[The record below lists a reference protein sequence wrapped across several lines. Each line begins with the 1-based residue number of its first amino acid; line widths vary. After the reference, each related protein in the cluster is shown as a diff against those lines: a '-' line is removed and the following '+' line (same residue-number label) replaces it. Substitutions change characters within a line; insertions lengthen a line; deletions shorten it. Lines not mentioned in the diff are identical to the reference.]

1 MRRYDDLVEVRR
13 GAVGDTVLGA
23 EAPAQFLWRGRLWKV
38 RVVLARWVE
47 TGAWWHS
54 TQAQAVL
61 GTDDG
66 AVRGRAA
73 GATSDEESVL
83 PVGASFDLL
92 GEREMWRVEAGR
104 GAVRS
109 CDETGDSGDL
119 GVFELSFDT
128 SDGRWLLV
136 GCDD

>member
-1 MRRYDDLVEVRR
+1 MRSGSESHEAMGER
-13 GAVGDTVLGA
+13 GAAMV
-23 EAPAQFLWRGRLWKV
+23 EAATGSVTLRGRWEDPVDDPAQPAPTTRIR
-38 RVVLARWVE
+38 R
-47 TGAWWHS
+47 
-54 TQAQAVL
+54 AVL

-83 PVGASFDLL
+83 PAGASFDLL

-119 GVFELSFDT
+119 GVFELSYDT
-128 SDGRWLLV
+128 SDGRWLPV